1 MFQAGSPSRL
11 GHIRSTGSTHKSHT
25 QISPTH
31 LAGVRPYPSC
41 SPSLCHQSI
50 SPESHDSLPHS
61 QPQRTRSL
69 LSRQPQ
75 GSCSLQAWGGGG
87 THTTLP
93 PGRKDSDRCT
103 AEASSDKSPH
113 TSSTR
118 VSLYLQSEEDFQEL
132 EPGVWISHLKTS
144 FGVFLATYFSNC

>member
-61 QPQRTRSL
+61 QPQRTHSL

-87 THTTLP
+87 THTKPFLQDERTVTGAQQRLLQTNP
-93 PGRKDSDRCT
+93 LTHPVPVFHCIFRVRRIF
-103 AEASSDKSPH
+103 KSL
-113 TSSTR
+113 
-118 VSLYLQSEEDFQEL
+118 SLVFGYL
-132 EPGVWISHLKTS
+132 I
-144 FGVFLATYFSNC
+144 